1 MNVDFSENSR
11 GGAKNS
17 GLLGSAGNQEWRQFG
32 IIWLVTGNLSP
43 RDLEFYSSFRA
54 IQGKFRESW
63 NPPRAYKTPAMRLAQ
78 SKNALLQS
86 NG

>member
-43 RDLEFYSSFRA
+43 RDLEFYSSFRT
-54 IQGKFRESW
+54 ILGKFRES
-63 NPPRAYKTPAMRLAQ
+63 RKTPLAAWLA
-78 SKNALLQS
+78 KGNPL
-86 NG
+86 GPKK